1 LEAEDEADA
10 GGGDEESSIGEDA
23 DSAMVVPD
31 EMIPQICV
39 NGCMFSCSC
48 LAAIII
54 MTVIMVARS
63 RRRCELCARVKEEIV
78 FVTVNMHRWVL
89 YFQVASDFHQA

>member
-1 LEAEDEADA
+1 LEAEDEAGA

-48 LAAIII
+48 LAAIKI
-54 MTVIMVARS
+54 TVMMVARS
-63 RRRCELCARVKEEIV
+63 RRRCELCARVKEDIV
-78 FVTVNMHRWVL
+78 LVNMYRWVL